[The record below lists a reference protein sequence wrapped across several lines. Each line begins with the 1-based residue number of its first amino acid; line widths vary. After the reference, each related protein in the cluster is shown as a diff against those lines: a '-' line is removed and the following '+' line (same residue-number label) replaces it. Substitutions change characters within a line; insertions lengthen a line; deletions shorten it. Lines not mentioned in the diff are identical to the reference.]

1 MLFWN
6 KHYVDCK
13 CTHKPKFNSLIA
25 FTNCTPKTTHFLDFC
40 AKLQGFFSHADTE
53 IGCNF
58 FSFPVCKP
66 LAYRWNYTKKFFFCN
81 SLLTLRLWKCS
92 ILNGDSFLT
101 LKSEMS
107 ICVIITQK
115 DIMITNMLLLKAR
128 SLFAINCPIFF
139 IFSFDDSN
147 ILIFVIGK

>member
-13 CTHKPKFNSLIA
+13 CTQKPKFNSLIA
-25 FTNCTPKTTHFLDFC
+25 ITNCTPKTTHFLDFC

-66 LAYRWNYTKKFFFCN
+66 LAYRLNYTKKIFFCN
-81 SLLTLRLWKCS
+81 SLLRLWKCLM
-92 ILNGDSFLT
+92 LNTQRGLISYIEKWDVYLSYHNTEGYHDHQHASF
-101 LKSEMS
+101 KSKVLV
-107 ICVIITQK
+107 CHK
-115 DIMITNMLLLKAR
+115 L
-128 SLFAINCPIFF
+128 PYFF
-139 IFSFDDSN
+139 IFSFDDSVTFWY
-147 ILIFVIGK
+147 L